1 MNENKTYRGA
11 HGNSRLGRSCKT
23 PIPRRRRSGR
33 RTKNP
38 LLLNMGSVNYL
49 LKNPESTDTTNQYTE
64 YAYVNGHFERLG
76 SEHATI
82 VAENISDE
90 AIKKLWTE

>member
-1 MNENKTYRGA
+1 MGIINKIR
-11 HGNSRLGRSCKT
+11 NFFCPEIDFEIVEELPEIDIK
-23 PIPRRRRSGR
+23 
-33 RTKNP
+33 KN
-38 LLLNMGSVNYL
+38 VIYL
-49 LKNPESTDTTNQYTE
+49 LKNSESTDTTDQYTE

-90 AIKKLWTE
+90 TIKKLWTE

>member
-1 MNENKTYRGA
+1 MGIINKIR
-11 HGNSRLGRSCKT
+11 NFFCPEIDFEIVEELPEIDIK
-23 PIPRRRRSGR
+23 
-33 RTKNP
+33 KN
-38 LLLNMGSVNYL
+38 VIYL
-49 LKNPESTDTTNQYTE
+49 LKNPESTDTTDQYTE

-90 AIKKLWTE
+90 SIKKLWTE

>member
-1 MNENKTYRGA
+1 MGIINKIR
-11 HGNSRLGRSCKT
+11 NFFCPEIDFEIVEELPEIDIK
-23 PIPRRRRSGR
+23 
-33 RTKNP
+33 KN
-38 LLLNMGSVNYL
+38 VIYL
-49 LKNPESTDTTNQYTE
+49 LKNPESTDTTDQYIE
-64 YAYVNGHFERLG
+64 YAYVNGRFERLG

>member
-1 MNENKTYRGA
+1 MGIINKIR
-11 HGNSRLGRSCKT
+11 NFFCPEIDFEIVEELPEIDIK
-23 PIPRRRRSGR
+23 
-33 RTKNP
+33 KN
-38 LLLNMGSVNYL
+38 VIYL
-49 LKNPESTDTTNQYTE
+49 LKNPESIDTTDQYTE
-64 YAYVNGHFERLG
+64 YAYVNRHFERLG

>member
-1 MNENKTYRGA
+1 MSIINKIRNFFSPEISFEIVEELPETGI
-11 HGNSRLGRSCKT
+11 K
-23 PIPRRRRSGR
+23 
-33 RTKNP
+33 K
-38 LLLNMGSVNYL
+38 SVIYL
-49 LKNPESTDTTNQYTE
+49 LKNSESTDATDQYTE

-90 AIKKLWTE
+90 TIKKLWTE